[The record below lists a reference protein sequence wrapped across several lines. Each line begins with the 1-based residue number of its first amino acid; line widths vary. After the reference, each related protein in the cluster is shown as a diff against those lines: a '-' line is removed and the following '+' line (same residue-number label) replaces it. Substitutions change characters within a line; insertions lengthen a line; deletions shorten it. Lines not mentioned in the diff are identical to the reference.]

1 MQAKAA
7 KAPKHDEKPSQHE
20 GGNRIDDSILI
31 HGPGK
36 QGSIIQHIIQPI
48 STKQTKTLQHKIGI
62 PTMNKICGLF
72 NIVALLSATQPFLL
86 SYAIDTSRFCPEGE
100 MNLVGL
106 VNGESSRSGN
116 TYCWTIEGG
125 MAKHGAKIVLDKCDE
140 KDEAQLFIHC
150 HLGQINGDGS
160 WHIKL
165 SPYLAPEY
173 IVSVKKEEDGMPLR
187 LEERHDPPKDE
198 EALYLLDNIGA
209 GDSHIGVGGLGM
221 GCASNTPGHLSVD
234 KPNIHNI
241 DGNCLL
247 VMTQGPS
254 AAKES
259 RIVAKSASLVKK
271 REKNR
276 AYDIIS
282 SWSLSDTGKDPP
294 SCSEVSP
301 SGNICKIIMKDS
313 LNKEVS
319 LLRVKKREDGIFIAT
334 DRPGTKDAWNVR
346 VTLPSNNCDDC
357 PMNIKAGVP
366 DTSCSRLLS
375 RYKMQDDSQLT
386 FVEDERHPCT
396 DFGKDI
402 IYFLVMEW
410 YYFG

>member
-1 MQAKAA
+1 
-7 KAPKHDEKPSQHE
+7 
-20 GGNRIDDSILI
+20 
-31 HGPGK
+31 
-36 QGSIIQHIIQPI
+36 
-48 STKQTKTLQHKIGI
+48 
-62 PTMNKICGLF
+62 MNKFL
-72 NIVALLSATQPFLL
+72 NIVALLSATQPLLL

-106 VNGESSRSGN
+106 VNGESSRYGK

-150 HLGQINGDGS
+150 HPGQINGDGS

-165 SPYLAPEY
+165 SPYSAPEY

-187 LEERHDPPKDE
+187 LEERKDPPKDE
-198 EALYLLDNIGA
+198 ETLYLLDNIGA
-209 GDSHIGVGGLGM
+209 GDSHIGVGGRGM
-221 GCASNTPGHLSVD
+221 GCADNTPGHLSVD
-234 KPNIHNI
+234 KPNIHNV

-254 AAKES
+254 AAKEA

-282 SWSLSDTGKDPP
+282 SWSLSDTGIDPP

-334 DRPGTKDAWNVR
+334 DRPGSKDAWNVR
-346 VTLPSNNCDDC
+346 ITLPSNNCDDC
-357 PMNIKAGVP
+357 PMHMKAGVP

-375 RYKMQDDSQLT
+375 KYKMRDDPQLT
-386 FVEDERHPCT
+386 FVEDVRYPCT
-396 DFGKDI
+396 DFGKGI